1 VIKMEKSMNEVD
13 LKKIEQKAYKESMQD
28 GFTEIFAGILLI
40 GVGFY
45 FVVKVIFAGI
55 LLIGVG
61 FYFAVILFAV
71 LFFPRIVE
79 RLKRRYTYPRIGYA
93 KLHEDPP
100 RKTAR
105 GIFSYMLLVI
115 VVMVVALFII
125 FGDISADLW
134 YRWSPTLMGAMLTGG
149 LIYLA
154 DKSADPRYYGIAVF
168 GLVAGGV
175 LSVYRFESTWTGI
188 TVYLLFMGSCFFGLG
203 LIRFVHFLYEYPV
216 QEEITDE

>member
-1 VIKMEKSMNEVD
+1 MEKSMNEVD
-13 LKKIEQKAYKESMQD
+13 LKKIEQKAYRESMQD
-28 GFTEIFAGILLI
+28 GLTEIFLGILL
-40 GVGFY
+40 VGMG
-45 FVVKVIFAGI
+45 A
-55 LLIGVG
+55 
-61 FYFAVILFAV
+61 YFAVKLTVVFIVLFA
-71 LFFPRIVE
+71 LFAPRFLE
-79 RLKRRYTYPRIGYA
+79 KLKRKYTYPRIGYA